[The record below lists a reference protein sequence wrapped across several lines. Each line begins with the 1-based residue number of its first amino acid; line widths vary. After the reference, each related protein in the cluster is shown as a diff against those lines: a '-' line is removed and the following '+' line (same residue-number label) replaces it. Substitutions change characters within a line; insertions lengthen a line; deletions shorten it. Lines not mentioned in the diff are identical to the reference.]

1 MKLEGGL
8 RKNGISRTESLG
20 KPLVSIVTIVYNGE
34 AHIEKAIQSVVGQS
48 YDPIEYIIVD
58 GGSTDGT
65 LDIIRKYEDRIDY
78 WLSESDEGISHA
90 MNKGIN
96 LSNGNIIAHL
106 HADDY
111 YSDSSV
117 VSSVQNAFAQ
127 NQEACWL
134 TGGIYIVSESGK
146 PLIKIKV
153 RDYSYKNLVKSNII
167 LHPAT
172 FIKRKS
178 FNQVGQFNPSLKYA
192 MDYDLWIRLA
202 GIGDPITLDKTL
214 ACFRAHSGSHSF
226 SACDNAF
233 IEEWQIR
240 KKTLGKN
247 PFKIPYYYL
256 LYHIKKRENRKF
268 YRRLVSK

>member
-48 YDPIEYIIVD
+48 YDPLEYIIVD

-96 LSNGNIIAHL
+96 LSNGNIIANL

>member
-1 MKLEGGL
+1 M
-8 RKNGISRTESLG
+8 
-20 KPLVSIVTIVYNGE
+20 
-34 AHIEKAIQSVVGQS
+34 
-48 YDPIEYIIVD
+48 
-58 GGSTDGT
+58 
-65 LDIIRKYEDRIDY
+65 
-78 WLSESDEGISHA
+78 
-90 MNKGIN
+90 
-96 LSNGNIIAHL
+96 
-106 HADDY
+106 
-111 YSDSSV
+111 
-117 VSSVQNAFAQ
+117 
-127 NQEACWL
+127 
-134 TGGIYIVSESGK
+134 
-146 PLIKIKV
+146 
-153 RDYSYKNLVKSNII
+153 
-167 LHPAT
+167 
-172 FIKRKS
+172 
-178 FNQVGQFNPSLKYA
+178 GQFNPSLKYA